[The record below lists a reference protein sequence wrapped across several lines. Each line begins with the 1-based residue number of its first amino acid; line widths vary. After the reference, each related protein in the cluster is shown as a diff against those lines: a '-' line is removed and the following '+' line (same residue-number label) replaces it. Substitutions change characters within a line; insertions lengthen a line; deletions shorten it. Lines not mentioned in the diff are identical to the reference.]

1 MEESS
6 TSKVADFRDHL
17 SSVLSNAALLQEVSA
32 ILTQFDWDICSLK
45 SDVRRLSDALEA
57 SQRENEVLKTKYS
70 EVIYK
75 LSDVRQDLKK

>member
-6 TSKVADFRDHL
+6 TSKVADFREHL

-32 ILTQFDWDICSLK
+32 ILTQFDWDISSLK
-45 SDVRRLSDALEA
+45 ADVRRLSDALEA
-57 SQRENEVLKTKYS
+57 SQRENEALKTKYS

-75 LSDVRQDLKK
+75 LSEVRQCLNK